1 MWPGRWPHPSRRAF
15 GAPQDEGIELRS
27 PFRHIYA
34 IPRRVCTRVMRITRP
49 SGNRR
54 GRRECRVMASP
65 MARLQTKKAGGSDHR
80 LSRINPA
87 FPARWCYGL
96 YAPSPVS
103 GLDSHR
109 RLPFITGRL
118 DPSVGRS
125 GPRDF
130 AVRVR
135 HARPSCHPRPSHPRP
150 TVRDDRPKRPSSSR
164 RDARDAACDLPDE
177 ASGGRCGRL
186 ARRAKW
192 AWGVCGICSSGVRV
206 QCTSETGH
214 LGGCDRC

>member
-1 MWPGRWPHPSRRAF
+1 VTTGQAGST
-15 GAPQDEGIELRS
+15 GI
-27 PFRHIYA
+27 PCA
-34 IPRRVCTRVMRITRP
+34 M
-49 SGNRR
+49 G
-54 GRRECRVMASP
+54 
-65 MARLQTKKAGGSDHR
+65 
-80 LSRINPA
+80 
-87 FPARWCYGL
+87 YGL

-109 RLPFITGRL
+109 RLPFVTGRL

-177 ASGGRCGRL
+177 ASADGCGRL
-186 ARRAKW
+186 ARRAKL
-192 AWGVCGICSSGVRV
+192 AWEQCGALRCK
-206 QCTSETGH
+206 TGH
-214 LGGCDRC
+214 FSIRHQSGTDQDRTKRPREAWYRTSPSWEHAGIRPSIRNCGHDALVCRTGDNQSSALSP